1 MGLID
6 REALVE
12 LIALAAI
19 AGEHVL
25 VVGPPGTAK
34 SEAVR
39 RVAKA
44 LGGRYFEYL
53 LGRFTEPSELFGPV
67 DLRKLREGVVET
79 RTEGMLPE
87 AEIAFL
93 DEVFLGST
101 AILNTL
107 LGILNER
114 RFRRGQTELSCPLKV
129 CVGATNQLPEDDA
142 LAAFADRFLVHFFV
156 DPLPD
161 HQLEALLEGGW
172 APAPAASPLGL
183 AELDRLAALA
193 KEADLT
199 TVRATLAQAVR
210 TLKREGIQLSDRRT
224 VKVQRLIAATAV
236 LSGRSAPSEADLW
249 PLIYAI
255 PSRTGQ
261 DAAKEALKELLS
273 RAESPLAHAAEE
285 ASSAPSARAARL
297 VQVGEALFAARPQA
311 TAELKGWR
319 LKLEGVAKEIDAG
332 FAAGQMPPGLEQLRS
347 KIVAETQSAEAQ
359 AGWVELQLS

>member
-1 MGLID
+1 MD

-12 LIALAAI
+12 LVALAAI

-25 VVGPPGTAK
+25 VVGPPGTGK
-34 SEAVR
+34 SEAVS
-39 RVAKA
+39 RVARA

-67 DLRKLREGVVET
+67 DLKKLRDGVVET

-114 RFRRGQTELSCPLKV
+114 RFRRGQTEIECPLRV
-129 CVGATNQLPEDDA
+129 CVGATNNLPEEDA
-142 LAAFADRFLVHFFV
+142 LAAFGDRFLVHFFV

-172 APAPAASPLGL
+172 SRSATPEPVGL
-183 AELDRLAALA
+183 KELDRLSAIAQA
-193 KEADLT
+193 ADLGP
-199 TVRATLAQAVR
+199 VRPALAQALR
-210 TLKREGIQLSDRRT
+210 TLKREGITLSDRRT
-224 VKVQRLIAATAV
+224 VKVQRLIAATAA
-236 LSGRSAPSEADLW
+236 LSGRTTPTEADLW
-249 PLIYAI
+249 PLVYAV
-255 PSRTGQ
+255 PNKVGQ
-261 DAAKEALKELLS
+261 EAAKEALKDLLG
-273 RAESPLAHAAEE
+273 RAESAALAHAAEQ
-285 ASSAPSARAARL
+285 ASNAPAARAARL
-297 VQVGEALFAARPQA
+297 VNVGLGLFAERPSESNLVA
-311 TAELKGWR
+311 GWR

-332 FAAGQMPPGLEQLRS
+332 FEANQRPAELEALRTR
-347 KIVAETQSAEAQ
+347 IVAETQAQEADG
-359 AGWVELQLS
+359 AWVELQVS